1 MSPGD
6 SGKRLVLWML
16 LIVLGGCATPEVKVS
31 CDAKLQPINAPNAKV
46 IVPPEGGRPAAVAPV
61 SGDKK
66 S

>member
-1 MSPGD
+1 MGAGD
-6 SGKRLVLWML
+6 SGERLVLWTM
-16 LIVLGGCATPEVKVS
+16 LIVLGGCATQQVKVS

-46 IVPPEGGRPAAVAPV
+46 IVPSEGGRPAAVAPV